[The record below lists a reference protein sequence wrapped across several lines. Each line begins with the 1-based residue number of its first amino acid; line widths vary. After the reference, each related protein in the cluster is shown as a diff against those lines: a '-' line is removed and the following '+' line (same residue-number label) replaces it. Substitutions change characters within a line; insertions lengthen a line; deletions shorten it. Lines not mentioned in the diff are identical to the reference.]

1 MDVMQRFIGSISNFW
16 IQVQNYSLMV
26 PYVMKE
32 MDRKYN
38 PLTSMRKLNENDDD
52 LPKSLTG
59 KVCIITGGTRGIGA
73 EVVKAFLRKDCHVI
87 TGSSAKSNEEI
98 DKRYKELM
106 EDIPEGKGKLE
117 IWNLD
122 LKSMSSVMKFVE
134 KFKSSK
140 LGLNYLIANAGI
152 MLVNQNLTEDGF
164 ESHFE
169 VNYLS
174 HCLLVYHL
182 LPNLVESGRQFNS
195 SESRIVM
202 VSSAAHLAASL
213 RFDDL
218 QLQKLYSPYFAYG
231 QSKLALIM
239 FTYKL
244 SRWLDQKSD
253 WGRMVKVHTLHPGV
267 CKTDIISHIGVY
279 KELKQYV
286 DVAVRV
292 CLLYLNLLNFFFNKF
307 SRKFQVSNY
316 FLQMI
321 SYIFL

>member
-1 MDVMQRFIGSISNFW
+1 
-16 IQVQNYSLMV
+16 
-26 PYVMKE
+26 
-32 MDRKYN
+32 
-38 PLTSMRKLNENDDD
+38 
-52 LPKSLTG
+52 
-59 KVCIITGGTRGIGA
+59 
-73 EVVKAFLRKDCHVI
+73 
-87 TGSSAKSNEEI
+87 
-98 DKRYKELM
+98 M